1 MTIQF
6 NTLPTPHVR
15 IIRKYD
21 RSTVNIPWWTT
32 IIPEYVTE
40 YYNTAYIDQ
49 GKLSEE
55 WVESEDGLALY
66 HNSLYHSVDP
76 AEYQVWSNDPI
87 VLSWFAM
94 RNEYCDSVG
103 ITINPPNVY
112 LVVDSV
118 EIPVDLP

>member
-21 RSTVNIPWWTT
+21 RSSVDIPWWTT

-40 YYNTAYIDQ
+40 YYNDTYKSQ

-55 WVESEDGLALY
+55 WAESEDGLSLY
-66 HNSLYHSVDP
+66 HNSLYHNVEP
-76 AEYQVWSNDPI
+76 VEFEIWRNDP
-87 VLSWFAM
+87 VVQAWFAI
-94 RNEYCDSVG
+94 RQEYCDSVG
-103 ITINPPNVY
+103 IIVHPSEVY
-112 LVVDSV
+112 VVIDGI
-118 EIPVDLP
+118 EILFEMP